1 MRHPVAASQLVTPN
15 GSLIY
20 FLGSKPW
27 PVVDSV
33 APCAKPSRNHRVLNS
48 LSVGRR
54 LALRLFAWQVAV
66 AALVGLAFLGLGW
79 RDALAAA
86 VSALLVALGNALMA
100 ARTFS
105 GVGAGGAMLGR
116 LIAGMILKWVVI
128 VGGLLLVL
136 VHWKLPPLA
145 ALAGLAA
152 AFAVNLLAF
161 RFKG

>member
-1 MRHPVAASQLVTPN
+1 M
-15 GSLIY
+15 
-20 FLGSKPW
+20 
-27 PVVDSV
+27 
-33 APCAKPSRNHRVLNS
+33 LNN

-54 LALRLFAWQVAV
+54 LALRLFMGQVAV

-79 RDALAAA
+79 RYALAASL
-86 VSALLVALGNALMA
+86 SALLVALGNALMA

-105 GVGAGGAMLGR
+105 GLATGGAMLGR

-128 VGGLLLVL
+128 VGGLLAVL